1 MSENNQQITVMDSSN
16 VNQGKPG
23 ASQEQLSTKD
33 VKRNMLVLIL
43 LNATYNTGWTDFQLA
58 MQPFL
63 VFLGASNSKIGL
75 ITGAPFMALIGV
87 IISPWITKFFPRKKK
102 YLFAANVPYLGML
115 LLIGLAGIF
124 AKELNISNAHLL
136 TYVFVLTAAH
146 CFFAGFVNLPCQ
158 EYMAACIPM
167 SHRGRLTGYST
178 SIAGIASI
186 GAAALGGWML
196 AHISKPAAFGYVIVL
211 GWTIMQGGYVV
222 ALFAKELP
230 TPVDKSP
237 SPWSLTMLKM
247 AWKDKCYVRFILMFF
262 LYTTL
267 VTQTFIFVNIYGFK
281 SLKMAAATAA
291 VIMIINQAVRIF
303 VSIPFGQITD
313 KLTPKRILPYSFIL
327 AAIAMLIPVIVRNQ
341 YGVYLSVVVSSAF
354 GALICT
360 AQTALLLGIPSPENR
375 AGYYSL
381 QFIAQNISLALG
393 PILIG
398 YLCDLL
404 SYNFVFILTGIISI
418 LMIPMCKYMLRS
430 LPDEIN
436 SYS

>member
-1 MSENNQQITVMDSSN
+1 MSENNQQITVIENSNSSQ
-16 VNQGKPG
+16 VGCET
-23 ASQEQLSTKD
+23 SQEQLSPKD

-124 AKELNISNAHLL
+124 SKELNISNAYLL
-136 TYVFVLTAAH
+136 TYVFVLTVAH

-237 SPWSLTMLKM
+237 SPWSLTMLKT
-247 AWKDKCYVRFILMFF
+247 AWKDKCYMRFLIMFF

-281 SLKMAAATAA
+281 SLNMAAATAA
-291 VIMIINQAVRIF
+291 IIMIVNQIVRIF

-313 KLTPKRILPYSFIL
+313 KMTPKRILPYSFIM
-327 AAIAMLIPVIVRNQ
+327 AAIAMFIPILVPNQ
-341 YGVYLSVVVSSAF
+341 YGVYISVAVSSAF

-381 QFIAQNISLALG
+381 QFIAQNVSLALG
-393 PILIG
+393 PIMIG

-404 SYNFVFILTGIISI
+404 SYNIVFILTGIISI
-418 LMIPMCKYMLRS
+418 LMIPMCKYMLKA